1 MMMIV
6 RITSNLADLM
16 SGTQDRTSN
25 VSFEVLNDESEH
37 DESSSKISVSDQS
50 DIRLTA
56 EYTQKTVHNLT
67 Y

>member
-1 MMMIV
+1 MIV

-16 SGTQDRTSN
+16 SGTQDRASN
-25 VSFEVLNDESEH
+25 VSFEVLNDESDH

-50 DIRLTA
+50 DIRLTT
-56 EYTQKTVHNLT
+56 EYKQKKVHNLS

>member
-25 VSFEVLNDESEH
+25 VSFEVLNDESDH

-56 EYTQKTVHNLT
+56 EYKQKTVHNLT